1 MGRFLVSTPK
11 VVVVPKNKSF
21 PFHAFRFTFY
31 LLSLCANINKEKL
44 LDVMLSRRVLRTKVV
59 KAVYAHLQCEGAT
72 PAASEKNLIL
82 SIDRAYDL
90 YFHLLALVPE
100 IAEYAAERIRIG
112 ENKKLPTYDDL
123 HPNRKFVENRV
134 VVRLA
139 EDENLQA
146 ELKRR
151 KLSWKNHRD
160 LIVALYNA
168 LIRQPFYLKYMASDE
183 RSLREDA
190 QLVSDIYMT
199 MLEEFEPLESVLEEQ
214 SALWNDDLGFILTM
228 VSRTILSIRESHEE
242 IKFLP
247 QFKSD
252 EDLDYA
258 KSLLRNSIAGYDRI
272 SLLLDNSLSN
282 WDIERV
288 ALMDQIILVTAIVE
302 AENFPSIPV
311 RVTMNEYI
319 DIAKCYS
326 TNSSG
331 SFINGVLDRIIV
343 RLTEEGKIVKSGK
356 GLL

>member
-1 MGRFLVSTPK
+1 
-11 VVVVPKNKSF
+11 
-21 PFHAFRFTFY
+21 
-31 LLSLCANINKEKL
+31 
-44 LDVMLSRRVLRTKVV
+44 MLSRRILRTKVV
-59 KAVYAHLQCEGAT
+59 KAVYAHTQCEGLT
-72 PAASEKNLIL
+72 PVASEKNLVL

-123 HPNRKFVENRV
+123 HPNRKFVENKV
-134 VVRLA
+134 IACLN
-139 EDENLQA
+139 EDEGLQT
-146 ELKRR
+146 ELKAR
-151 KLSWKNHRD
+151 KLSWANHRD
-160 LIVALYNA
+160 LIVALYNS
-168 LIRQPFYLKYMASDE
+168 LIRQPFYQKYMLSEE
-183 RSLREDA
+183 RSFREDA

-199 MLEEFEPLESVLEEQ
+199 MLEEFEPLDRVLEEQ
-214 SALWNDDLGFILTM
+214 SILWNDDLGYLLTM
-228 VSRTILSIRESHEE
+228 VSRTILSMREHHEA
-242 IKFLP
+242 IKLMP
-247 QFKSD
+247 QFKSE

-258 KSLLRNSIAGYDRI
+258 KALLRYAIASYERI
-272 SLLLDNSLSN
+272 SLLLDNSMQN

-288 ALMDQIILVTAIVE
+288 ALMDQIILVTAIAE

-326 TNSSG
+326 TDSSG
-331 SFINGVLDRIIV
+331 GFINGLLDRIIA

>member
-1 MGRFLVSTPK
+1 
-11 VVVVPKNKSF
+11 
-21 PFHAFRFTFY
+21 
-31 LLSLCANINKEKL
+31 
-44 LDVMLSRRVLRTKVV
+44 MLSRRVLRTKVV
-59 KAVYAHLQCEGAT
+59 KAVYAHIQCEGLT
-72 PAASEKNLIL
+72 PAVSEKNLVT

-100 IAEYAAERIRIG
+100 VAEYAAERIRIG

-123 HPNRKFVENRV
+123 HPNRKFVENKV
-134 VVRLA
+134 ILRLA
-139 EDENLQA
+139 EDEGLQA
-146 ELKRR
+146 ELKAR

-168 LIRQPFYLKYMASDE
+168 LIRQPFYQKYMLSE
-183 RSLREDA
+183 VRSFREDA

-199 MLEEFEPLESVLEEQ
+199 MLEEFEPLEVVLEEQ
-214 SALWNDDLGFILTM
+214 SALWNDDLGFLLTM
-228 VSRTILSIRESHEE
+228 VSRTILSMSEKRDT
-242 IKFLP
+242 IKLMP

-258 KSLLRNSIAGYDRI
+258 KSLLRYAIAGYDRI
-272 SLLLDNSLSN
+272 SLLLDNSMNN

-288 ALMDQIILVTAIVE
+288 ALMDKIILVAAIAE

-326 TNSSG
+326 TESSG
-331 SFINGVLDRIIV
+331 SFINGVLDKMIT

>member
-1 MGRFLVSTPK
+1 
-11 VVVVPKNKSF
+11 
-21 PFHAFRFTFY
+21 
-31 LLSLCANINKEKL
+31 
-44 LDVMLSRRVLRTKVV
+44 MLSRRVLRTKVV
-59 KAVYAHLQCEGAT
+59 KAVYAHTQCEDIT
-72 PAASEKNLIL
+72 LAASEKNLVL
-82 SIDRAYDL
+82 SINRAYDL

-123 HPNRKFVENRV
+123 HPNRKFVENKV
-134 VVRLA
+134 VLRLA
-139 EDENLQA
+139 QDEALQL
-146 ELKRR
+146 ELKNR
-151 KLSWKNHRD
+151 KLSWGNNRD

-168 LIRQPFYLKYMASDE
+168 LIRQPFYQKYMQQTE
-183 RSLREDA
+183 RSFREDA

-199 MLEEFEPLESVLEEQ
+199 MLEEFEPLETALEEQ
-214 SALWNDDLGFILTM
+214 SVLWNDDLGFLLTM
-228 VSRTILSIRESHEE
+228 VSRTILSMRESHEE
-242 IKFLP
+242 IKLMP

-258 KSLLRNSIAGYDRI
+258 KSLLRNAVAGYERV
-272 SLLLDNSLSN
+272 SLLIDGSMNN

-288 ALMDQIILVTAIVE
+288 ALMDKIILVTAIIE

-326 TNSSG
+326 TESSG
-331 SFINGVLDRIIV
+331 GFINGVLDRIIAQ
-343 RLTEEGKIVKSGK
+343 LTAEGKIVKSGK

>member
-1 MGRFLVSTPK
+1 
-11 VVVVPKNKSF
+11 
-21 PFHAFRFTFY
+21 
-31 LLSLCANINKEKL
+31 
-44 LDVMLSRRVLRTKVV
+44 MLSRRILRTKVV
-59 KAVYAHLQCEGAT
+59 KALYAHMQCENMT
-72 PAASEKNLIL
+72 PVASEKNLVL

-123 HPNRKFVENRV
+123 HPNRKFVENKV

-139 EDENLQA
+139 EDEGLQA
-146 ELKRR
+146 ELKAR

-168 LIRQPFYLKYMASDE
+168 LIRQPLYQKYMASEE
-183 RSLREDA
+183 RSFREDA

-199 MLEEFEPLESVLEEQ
+199 MLEEFEPLESALEEQ
-214 SALWNDDLGFILTM
+214 SVLWNDDLGFLLTM
-228 VSRTILSIRESHEE
+228 VSRTVLSMRESHET
-242 IKFLP
+242 IKLLP
-247 QFKSD
+247 QFKSE

-258 KSLLRNSIAGYDRI
+258 KSLLRHAIASHDRL
-272 SLLLDNSLSN
+272 SLLLDNSMNN

-288 ALMDQIILVTAIVE
+288 ALMDKLILVVALAE
-302 AENFPSIPV
+302 AENFPTIPV

-326 TNSSG
+326 TESSG
-331 SFINGVLDRIIV
+331 SFINGLLDKIIS
-343 RLTEEGKIVKSGK
+343 RLTDEGKIVKSGK

>member
-1 MGRFLVSTPK
+1 
-11 VVVVPKNKSF
+11 
-21 PFHAFRFTFY
+21 
-31 LLSLCANINKEKL
+31 
-44 LDVMLSRRVLRTKVV
+44 MLSRRVLRTKVV
-59 KAVYAHLQCEGAT
+59 KAVYAHTQCEGLT
-72 PAASEKNLIL
+72 PAASEKNLVN
-82 SIDRAYDL
+82 SIDKAYDL

-123 HPNRKFVENRV
+123 HPNRKFVENKV
-134 VVRLA
+134 IARLN
-139 EDENLQA
+139 EDEELQA
-146 ELKRR
+146 QLKAR
-151 KLSWKNHRD
+151 KLSWANHRD

-168 LIRQPFYLKYMASDE
+168 LIRQPFYMKYMASDE
-183 RSLREDA
+183 RSFREDA

-199 MLEEFEPLESVLEEQ
+199 MLEEFEPLDRVLEEQ
-214 SALWNDDLGFILTM
+214 SILWNDDLGFLLTM
-228 VSRTILSIRESHEE
+228 VSRTILSMREAHEA
-242 IKFLP
+242 IKLMP

-258 KSLLRNSIAGYDRI
+258 KSLLRYTIAGYDRI
-272 SLLLDNSLSN
+272 SLLLDNSMNN

-288 ALMDQIILVTAIVE
+288 ALMDQIILVTAIAE

-326 TNSSG
+326 TDSSG
-331 SFINGVLDRIIV
+331 GFINGLLDRIIA
-343 RLTEEGKIVKSGK
+343 RLTDEGKIIKSGK

>member
-1 MGRFLVSTPK
+1 
-11 VVVVPKNKSF
+11 
-21 PFHAFRFTFY
+21 
-31 LLSLCANINKEKL
+31 
-44 LDVMLSRRVLRTKVV
+44 MLSRRVLRTKVV
-59 KAVYAHLQCEGAT
+59 KAVYAHIQCEDIT
-72 PAASEKNLIL
+72 PVTSEKNLVL

-123 HPNRKFVENRV
+123 HPNRKFVENKV
-134 VVRLA
+134 IARLA
-139 EDENLQA
+139 EDEGLQA
-146 ELKRR
+146 ELKQR
-151 KLSWKNHRD
+151 KLSWANHRD

-168 LIRQPFYLKYMASDE
+168 LIRQTFYQKYMASEE
-183 RSLREDA
+183 RSFRQDA

-199 MLEEFEPLESVLEEQ
+199 MLEEFEPLEAALEAQSV
-214 SALWNDDLGFILTM
+214 LWNDDLGYLLTM
-228 VSRTILSIRESHEE
+228 VSRTVLSMRESHES
-242 IKFLP
+242 IKMLP
-247 QFKSD
+247 QFKSE

-258 KSLLRNSIAGYDRI
+258 KSLLRNSIASYERI
-272 SLLLDNSLSN
+272 SLMLDNAMNN

-288 ALMDQIILVTAIVE
+288 ALMDKIILVTAIAE

-326 TNSSG
+326 TESSG
-331 SFINGVLDRIIV
+331 GFINGLLDRIIA
-343 RLTEEGKIVKSGK
+343 RLTDEGKIVKSGK

>member
-1 MGRFLVSTPK
+1 
-11 VVVVPKNKSF
+11 
-21 PFHAFRFTFY
+21 
-31 LLSLCANINKEKL
+31 
-44 LDVMLSRRVLRTKVV
+44 MLSRRVLRTKVV
-59 KAVYAHLQCEGAT
+59 KAVYAHTQCEGST
-72 PAASEKNLIL
+72 PVSSEKNLTL

-123 HPNRKFVENRV
+123 HPNRKFVENKV
-134 VVRLA
+134 IIRLA

-146 ELKRR
+146 ELKSR

-168 LIRQPFYLKYMASDE
+168 LIRQPFYQKYMLSEE
-183 RSLREDA
+183 RSFREDA

-199 MLEEFEPLESVLEEQ
+199 MLEEFEPLETVLEEQ
-214 SALWNDDLGFILTM
+214 SVLWNDDLGFLLTM
-228 VSRTILSIRESHEE
+228 VSRTVLSMRDRHEVV
-242 IKFLP
+242 KLMP
-247 QFKSD
+247 QFKSE

-258 KSLLRNSIAGYDRI
+258 KSLLRYTIAGYDRI
-272 SLLLDNSLSN
+272 SLLLDNSMSN

-288 ALMDQIILVTAIVE
+288 ALMDKIILVTAIAE

-326 TNSSG
+326 TASSG
-331 SFINGVLDRIIV
+331 SFINGVLDKMIT

>member
-1 MGRFLVSTPK
+1 
-11 VVVVPKNKSF
+11 
-21 PFHAFRFTFY
+21 
-31 LLSLCANINKEKL
+31 
-44 LDVMLSRRVLRTKVV
+44 MLSRRVLRTKVV
-59 KAVYAHLQCEGAT
+59 KAVYAHTQCEGLT
-72 PAASEKNLIL
+72 PVASEKNLVA
-82 SIDRAYDL
+82 SIDKAYDL

-123 HPNRKFVENRV
+123 HPNRKFVENKV
-134 VVRLA
+134 IARLN
-139 EDENLQA
+139 EDEELQA
-146 ELKRR
+146 QLKAR
-151 KLSWKNHRD
+151 KLSWANHRD

-168 LIRQPFYLKYMASDE
+168 LIRQPFYQKYMLSPE
-183 RSLREDA
+183 RSFREDA

-199 MLEEFEPLESVLEEQ
+199 MLEEFEPLDRVLEEQ
-214 SALWNDDLGFILTM
+214 SILWNDDLGFILTM
-228 VSRTILSIRESHEE
+228 VSRTILSMREAHEA
-242 IKFLP
+242 IKLMP
-247 QFKSD
+247 QFKSE

-258 KSLLRNSIAGYDRI
+258 KSLLRNAIAGFERI
-272 SLLLDNSLSN
+272 SLLLDNSMQN

-288 ALMDQIILVTAIVE
+288 ALMDQIILITAIAE

-326 TNSSG
+326 TDSSG
-331 SFINGVLDRIIV
+331 GFINGLLDKIIS

>member
-1 MGRFLVSTPK
+1 
-11 VVVVPKNKSF
+11 
-21 PFHAFRFTFY
+21 
-31 LLSLCANINKEKL
+31 
-44 LDVMLSRRVLRTKVV
+44 MLSRRVLRTKVV
-59 KAVYAHLQCEGAT
+59 KAVYAHTQCDDISI
-72 PAASEKNLIL
+72 AASEKNLVL
-82 SIDRAYDL
+82 SINRAYDL

-123 HPNRKFVENRV
+123 HPNRKFVENKV

-139 EDENLQA
+139 QDEALQV
-146 ELKRR
+146 ELSNR

-168 LIRQPFYLKYMASDE
+168 LIRQPFYQKYMQSEE
-183 RSLREDA
+183 RSFHQDA

-214 SALWNDDLGFILTM
+214 SVVWNDDLGFLLTM
-228 VSRTILSIRESHEE
+228 VSRTILSMRESHKE

-258 KSLLRNSIAGYDRI
+258 KSLLRNAVAGYERV
-272 SLLLDNSLSN
+272 SLLIDGTMNN

-288 ALMDQIILVTAIVE
+288 ALMDKIILVTAVIE

-326 TNSSG
+326 TESSG
-331 SFINGVLDRIIV
+331 GFINGVLDRIITQ
-343 RLTEEGKIVKSGK
+343 LTAEGKIVKSGK

>member
-1 MGRFLVSTPK
+1 
-11 VVVVPKNKSF
+11 
-21 PFHAFRFTFY
+21 
-31 LLSLCANINKEKL
+31 
-44 LDVMLSRRVLRTKVV
+44 MLSRRILRTKVV
-59 KAVYAHLQCEGAT
+59 KAVYAHTQCEDLT

-123 HPNRKFVENRV
+123 HPNRKFVENKV

-139 EDENLQA
+139 EDVDLQV
-146 ELKRR
+146 ELKNR
-151 KLSWKNHRD
+151 KLSWKNNRD

-168 LIRQPFYLKYMASDE
+168 LIRQPFYQKYMLSEE
-183 RSLREDA
+183 RSFREDA

-199 MLEEFEPLESVLEEQ
+199 MLEEFEPLDRVLEEQ
-214 SALWNDDLGFILTM
+214 SILWNDDLGFLLTM
-228 VSRTILSIRESHEE
+228 VSRTVLSMRESHEVV
-242 IKFLP
+242 KTLP
-247 QFKSD
+247 QFKCE
-252 EDLDYA
+252 EDLDFA
-258 KSLLRNSIAGYDRI
+258 KSLLRNSIASYERLT
-272 SLLLDNSLSN
+272 LLLDNSMNN

-288 ALMDQIILVTAIVE
+288 ALMDQIILIVALSE

-326 TNSSG
+326 TESSG
-331 SFINGVLDRIIV
+331 GFINGLLDRIIA
-343 RLTEEGKIVKSGK
+343 RLTDEGKIVKSGK

>member
-1 MGRFLVSTPK
+1 
-11 VVVVPKNKSF
+11 
-21 PFHAFRFTFY
+21 
-31 LLSLCANINKEKL
+31 
-44 LDVMLSRRVLRTKVV
+44 MLSRRVLRTKVV
-59 KAVYAHLQCEGAT
+59 KAVYAHTQCEGST
-72 PAASEKNLIL
+72 PISSEKNLIL

-123 HPNRKFVENRV
+123 HPNRKFVENKV
-134 VVRLA
+134 IIRLA

-146 ELKRR
+146 ELKSR

-168 LIRQPFYLKYMASDE
+168 LIRQPFYQKYMLSEE
-183 RSLREDA
+183 RSFREDA

-199 MLEEFEPLESVLEEQ
+199 MLEEFEPLETVLEEQ
-214 SALWNDDLGFILTM
+214 SVLWNDDLGFLLTM
-228 VSRTILSIRESHEE
+228 VSRTILSMREKHEAV
-242 IKFLP
+242 KVMP
-247 QFKSD
+247 QFKSE

-258 KSLLRNSIAGYDRI
+258 KSLLRYTIAGYDRI
-272 SLLLDNSLSN
+272 SLLLDNSMSN

-288 ALMDQIILVTAIVE
+288 ALMDKIILVTAMAE

-326 TNSSG
+326 TASSG
-331 SFINGVLDRIIV
+331 SFINGVLDKLIT
-343 RLTEEGKIVKSGK
+343 RLTEECKIVKSGK

>member
-1 MGRFLVSTPK
+1 
-11 VVVVPKNKSF
+11 
-21 PFHAFRFTFY
+21 
-31 LLSLCANINKEKL
+31 
-44 LDVMLSRRVLRTKVV
+44 MLSRRVLRTKVV
-59 KAVYAHLQCEGAT
+59 KAVYAHIQCEGLT
-72 PAASEKNLIL
+72 PVVSEKNLVT

-123 HPNRKFVENRV
+123 HPNRKFVENKV
-134 VVRLA
+134 ILRLA
-139 EDENLQA
+139 EDEGLQA
-146 ELKRR
+146 ELKAR
-151 KLSWKNHRD
+151 KLSWKDHRD

-168 LIRQPFYLKYMASDE
+168 LIRQPFYQKYMLSE
-183 RSLREDA
+183 VRSFREDA

-199 MLEEFEPLESVLEEQ
+199 MLEEFEPLETVLEEQ
-214 SALWNDDLGFILTM
+214 SVLWNDDLGFLLTM
-228 VSRTILSIRESHEE
+228 VSRTILSMSEKRDT
-242 IKFLP
+242 IKLMP

-258 KSLLRNSIAGYDRI
+258 KSLLRYAIAGYDRI
-272 SLLLDNSLSN
+272 SLLLDNSMRN

-288 ALMDQIILVTAIVE
+288 ALMDKIILVTAIAE

-326 TNSSG
+326 TESSG
-331 SFINGVLDRIIV
+331 SFINGVLDRMINQ
-343 RLTEEGKIVKSGK
+343 LTEEGKIVKSGK

>member
-1 MGRFLVSTPK
+1 
-11 VVVVPKNKSF
+11 
-21 PFHAFRFTFY
+21 
-31 LLSLCANINKEKL
+31 
-44 LDVMLSRRVLRTKVV
+44 MLSRRVLRTKVV
-59 KAVYAHLQCEGAT
+59 KAVYAHTQCEDLT
-72 PAASEKNLIL
+72 PAASEKNLVL

-134 VVRLA
+134 IVRLT
-139 EDENLQA
+139 EDENLQN
-146 ELKRR
+146 ELKAR

-168 LIRQPFYLKYMASDE
+168 LIRQPFYQKYMLSEE
-183 RSLREDA
+183 RSFREDA

-199 MLEEFEPLESVLEEQ
+199 ILEEFEPLETVLEEQ
-214 SALWNDDLGFILTM
+214 SALWNDDLGFLLTM
-228 VSRTILSIRESHEE
+228 VSRTVLSMRETHEA
-242 IKFLP
+242 IKLMP
-247 QFKSD
+247 QFKSE

-258 KSLLRNSIAGYDRI
+258 KALLRYTIAGYDRI
-272 SLLLDNSLSN
+272 SLLLDNSMSN

-288 ALMDQIILVTAIVE
+288 ALMDKIILVTAIAE

-326 TNSSG
+326 TASSG
-331 SFINGVLDRIIV
+331 SFINGVLDKMIN
-343 RLTEEGKIVKSGK
+343 RLTEEGKIIKSGK

>member
-1 MGRFLVSTPK
+1 
-11 VVVVPKNKSF
+11 
-21 PFHAFRFTFY
+21 
-31 LLSLCANINKEKL
+31 
-44 LDVMLSRRVLRTKVV
+44 MLSRRILRTKVV
-59 KAVYAHLQCEGAT
+59 KAVYAHTQCEDLT
-72 PAASEKNLIL
+72 PAISEKNLVL
-82 SIDRAYDL
+82 SINRAYDL

-123 HPNRKFVENRV
+123 HPNRKFVENKV

-139 EDENLQA
+139 EDEELQA
-146 ELKRR
+146 ELKSR

-168 LIRQPFYLKYMASDE
+168 LIRQPFYLKYMQSAD
-183 RSLREDA
+183 RSFREDA
-190 QLVSDIYMT
+190 QLMSDIYMT
-199 MLEEFEPLESVLEEQ
+199 MLEEFEPLDRVLEEQ
-214 SALWNDDLGFILTM
+214 SILWNDDLGFLLTM
-228 VSRTILSIRESHEE
+228 VSRTILSMRESHEAV
-242 IKFLP
+242 KFLP

-252 EDLDYA
+252 EDLEFA
-258 KSLLRNSIAGYDRI
+258 KSLLRNSIAGYERI
-272 SLLLDNSLSN
+272 SLLLDNSMKN

-288 ALMDQIILVTAIVE
+288 ALMDQIILVVALSE

-326 TNSSG
+326 TESSG
-331 SFINGVLDRIIV
+331 GFINGLLDKIIS

>member
-1 MGRFLVSTPK
+1 
-11 VVVVPKNKSF
+11 
-21 PFHAFRFTFY
+21 
-31 LLSLCANINKEKL
+31 
-44 LDVMLSRRVLRTKVV
+44 MLSRRVLRTKVV
-59 KAVYAHLQCEGAT
+59 KAVYAHTQCEGST
-72 PAASEKNLIL
+72 PVSSEKNLTL

-123 HPNRKFVENRV
+123 HPNRKFVENKV
-134 VVRLA
+134 VIRLA
-139 EDENLQA
+139 EDENLQN
-146 ELKRR
+146 ELKAR

-168 LIRQPFYLKYMASDE
+168 LIRQPFYQKYMLSEE
-183 RSLREDA
+183 RSFREDA

-199 MLEEFEPLESVLEEQ
+199 MLEEFEPLETVLEEQ
-214 SALWNDDLGFILTM
+214 SVLWNDDLGFLLTM
-228 VSRTILSIRESHEE
+228 VSRTVLSMREKHEAV
-242 IKFLP
+242 KVMP
-247 QFKSD
+247 QFKSE

-258 KSLLRNSIAGYDRI
+258 KSLLRYTIAGYDRI
-272 SLLLDNSLSN
+272 SLLLDNSMSN

-288 ALMDQIILVTAIVE
+288 ALMDKIILVTAIAE

-326 TNSSG
+326 TASSG
-331 SFINGVLDRIIV
+331 SFINGVLDKMIN
-343 RLTEEGKIVKSGK
+343 RLTEEGKIIKSGK

>member
-1 MGRFLVSTPK
+1 
-11 VVVVPKNKSF
+11 
-21 PFHAFRFTFY
+21 
-31 LLSLCANINKEKL
+31 
-44 LDVMLSRRVLRTKVV
+44 MLSRRVLRTKVV
-59 KAVYAHLQCEGAT
+59 KAVYAYTQCEGLT
-72 PAASEKNLIL
+72 PVANEKNLVL

-123 HPNRKFVENRV
+123 HPNRKFVENKV
-134 VVRLA
+134 ITRLA

-146 ELKRR
+146 ELNSR
-151 KLSWKNHRD
+151 KLSWKNNRD

-168 LIRQPFYLKYMASDE
+168 LIRQPFYQKYMLSEE
-183 RSLREDA
+183 RSFREDA

-199 MLEEFEPLESVLEEQ
+199 MLEEFEPLEVALEEQ
-214 SALWNDDLGFILTM
+214 SVLWNDDLGFLLTM
-228 VSRTILSIRESHEE
+228 VSRTILSMREHHEA
-242 IKFLP
+242 IKLMP
-247 QFKSD
+247 QFKSE

-258 KSLLRNSIAGYDRI
+258 KSLLRYTIAGYDRI
-272 SLLLDNSLSN
+272 SLLLDNSMSN

-288 ALMDQIILVTAIVE
+288 ALMDKIILVTAIAE

-326 TNSSG
+326 TASSG
-331 SFINGVLDRIIV
+331 SFINGVLDKMINQ
-343 RLTEEGKIVKSGK
+343 LTEEGKIIKSGK

>member
-1 MGRFLVSTPK
+1 
-11 VVVVPKNKSF
+11 
-21 PFHAFRFTFY
+21 
-31 LLSLCANINKEKL
+31 
-44 LDVMLSRRVLRTKVV
+44 MLSRRVLRTKVV
-59 KAVYAHLQCEGAT
+59 KAVYAHTQCEDLT
-72 PAASEKNLIL
+72 PAASEKNLVL

-123 HPNRKFVENRV
+123 HPNRKFVENKV
-134 VVRLA
+134 VIRLA
-139 EDENLQA
+139 EDENLQN
-146 ELKRR
+146 ELKAR

-168 LIRQPFYLKYMASDE
+168 LIRQPFYQKYMLSDE
-183 RSLREDA
+183 RSFREDA

-199 MLEEFEPLESVLEEQ
+199 ILEEFEPLETVLEEQ
-214 SALWNDDLGFILTM
+214 SALWNDDLGFLLTM
-228 VSRTILSIRESHEE
+228 VSRTVLSMRENHE
-242 IKFLP
+242 IVKLMP
-247 QFKSD
+247 QFKSE

-258 KSLLRNSIAGYDRI
+258 QALLRYTIAGSDRI
-272 SLLLDNSLSN
+272 SLLLDNSMSN

-288 ALMDQIILVTAIVE
+288 ALMDKIILVTAIAE

-326 TNSSG
+326 TASSG
-331 SFINGVLDRIIV
+331 SFINGVLDKMIN
-343 RLTEEGKIVKSGK
+343 RLTEEGKIIKSGK

>member
-1 MGRFLVSTPK
+1 
-11 VVVVPKNKSF
+11 
-21 PFHAFRFTFY
+21 
-31 LLSLCANINKEKL
+31 
-44 LDVMLSRRVLRTKVV
+44 MLSRRVLRTKVV
-59 KAVYAHLQCEGAT
+59 KAVYAHQQCENMT
-72 PAASEKNLIL
+72 PVTSEKNLVL

-123 HPNRKFVENRV
+123 HPNRKFVENKV
-134 VVRLA
+134 IARLN
-139 EDENLQA
+139 EDEELQA
-146 ELKRR
+146 QLKAR
-151 KLSWKNHRD
+151 KLSWANHRD

-168 LIRQPFYLKYMASDE
+168 LIRQPFYMKYMASDE
-183 RSLREDA
+183 RSFREDA

-199 MLEEFEPLESVLEEQ
+199 MLEEFEPLDRVLEEQ
-214 SALWNDDLGFILTM
+214 SILWNDDLGFLLTM
-228 VSRTILSIRESHEE
+228 VSRTILSMREAHEA
-242 IKFLP
+242 IKLMP
-247 QFKSD
+247 QFKSE

-258 KSLLRNSIAGYDRI
+258 KSLLRNAIAGFERI
-272 SLLLDNSLSN
+272 SLLLDNSMQN

-288 ALMDQIILVTAIVE
+288 ALMDQIILITAIAE

-326 TNSSG
+326 TDSSG
-331 SFINGVLDRIIV
+331 GFINGLLDKIIS

>member
-1 MGRFLVSTPK
+1 
-11 VVVVPKNKSF
+11 
-21 PFHAFRFTFY
+21 
-31 LLSLCANINKEKL
+31 
-44 LDVMLSRRVLRTKVV
+44 MLSRRILRTKVV
-59 KAVYAHLQCEGAT
+59 KAVYAHTQCEDLT
-72 PAASEKNLIL
+72 PAISEKNLVL
-82 SIDRAYDL
+82 SINRAYDL

-123 HPNRKFVENRV
+123 HPNRKFVENKV

-139 EDENLQA
+139 EDEELQA
-146 ELKRR
+146 ELKSR

-168 LIRQPFYLKYMASDE
+168 LIRQPFYQKYMQSAD
-183 RSLREDA
+183 RSFREDA

-199 MLEEFEPLESVLEEQ
+199 MLEEFEPLDRVLEEQ
-214 SALWNDDLGFILTM
+214 SILWNDDLGFLLTM
-228 VSRTILSIRESHEE
+228 VSRTILSMRESHEAV
-242 IKFLP
+242 KFLP

-252 EDLDYA
+252 EDLEFA
-258 KSLLRNSIAGYDRI
+258 KSLLRNSIAGYERI
-272 SLLLDNSLSN
+272 SLLLDNSMKN

-288 ALMDQIILVTAIVE
+288 ALMDQIILIVALSE

-326 TNSSG
+326 TESSG
-331 SFINGVLDRIIV
+331 GFINGLLDKIIS

>member
-1 MGRFLVSTPK
+1 
-11 VVVVPKNKSF
+11 
-21 PFHAFRFTFY
+21 
-31 LLSLCANINKEKL
+31 
-44 LDVMLSRRVLRTKVV
+44 MLSRRVLRTKVV
-59 KAVYAHLQCEGAT
+59 KAVYAHTQCEGST
-72 PAASEKNLIL
+72 PVSSEKNLTL

-123 HPNRKFVENRV
+123 HPNRKFVENKV
-134 VVRLA
+134 IIRLA

-146 ELKRR
+146 ELKSR

-168 LIRQPFYLKYMASDE
+168 LIRQPFYQKYMLSEE
-183 RSLREDA
+183 RSFREDA

-199 MLEEFEPLESVLEEQ
+199 MLEEFEPLETVLEEQ
-214 SALWNDDLGFILTM
+214 SVLWNDDLGFLLTM
-228 VSRTILSIRESHEE
+228 VSRTVLSMRERHEVV
-242 IKFLP
+242 KLMP
-247 QFKSD
+247 QFKSE

-258 KSLLRNSIAGYDRI
+258 KSLLRYTIAGYDRI
-272 SLLLDNSLSN
+272 SLLLDNSMSN

-288 ALMDQIILVTAIVE
+288 ALMDKIILVTAIAE

-326 TNSSG
+326 TASSG
-331 SFINGVLDRIIV
+331 SFINGVLDKMIT

>member
-1 MGRFLVSTPK
+1 
-11 VVVVPKNKSF
+11 
-21 PFHAFRFTFY
+21 
-31 LLSLCANINKEKL
+31 
-44 LDVMLSRRVLRTKVV
+44 MLSRRILRTKVV
-59 KAVYAHLQCEGAT
+59 KAVYAHTQCEDLT
-72 PAASEKNLIL
+72 PAISEKNLVL
-82 SIDRAYDL
+82 SINRAYDL

-123 HPNRKFVENRV
+123 HPNRKFVENKV

-139 EDENLQA
+139 EDEELQA
-146 ELKRR
+146 ELKSR

-168 LIRQPFYLKYMASDE
+168 LIRQPFYQKYMQSAD
-183 RSLREDA
+183 RSFREDA
-190 QLVSDIYMT
+190 QLVSDTYMT
-199 MLEEFEPLESVLEEQ
+199 MLEEFEPLDRVLEEQ
-214 SALWNDDLGFILTM
+214 SILWNDDLGFLLTM
-228 VSRTILSIRESHEE
+228 VSRTILSMRESHEAV
-242 IKFLP
+242 KFLP

-252 EDLDYA
+252 EDLEFA
-258 KSLLRNSIAGYDRI
+258 KSLLRNSIAGYERI
-272 SLLLDNSLSN
+272 SLLLDNSMKN

-288 ALMDQIILVTAIVE
+288 ALMDQIILIVALSE

-326 TNSSG
+326 TESSG
-331 SFINGVLDRIIV
+331 GFINGLLDKIIS